1 MPLSF
6 NLIASRRRCVC
17 FWHINNQSLWSGI
30 FVVQIYRGSLQIWF
44 KIEQQSISVLWNL
57 TVQHCKLYQN
67 ILNISRWRIVIT
79 NWNIG
84 NDRVYFESMF
94 ASASFPSLVVGK
106 WPCLLEIG
114 SGRRNQQGNHGSKR
128 FYFVCRWRTVCQ
140 QVPYIRGAQLWKFT
154 RCPATVYQHTGLQKV
169 DSSFCTLARK
179 NSKIAKWTS
188 PVSRE
193 AQLLQ
198 ASVKIIQNFHE
209 FMEINQVQVI
219 TRKRR
224 LGANAEAFICL
235 QRCKKRQACLVSF
248 FLPNCANF
256 WDVDA

>member
-67 ILNISRWRIVIT
+67 ILNISWWRIVIT

-169 DSSFCTLARK
+169 DSSAAR
-179 NSKIAKWTS
+179 
-188 PVSRE
+188 
-193 AQLLQ
+193 
-198 ASVKIIQNFHE
+198 
-209 FMEINQVQVI
+209 
-219 TRKRR
+219 
-224 LGANAEAFICL
+224 
-235 QRCKKRQACLVSF
+235 
-248 FLPNCANF
+248 
-256 WDVDA
+256 WDF

>member
-1 MPLSF
+1 MKLIQRVLYRLCFSTIVLMRIKTRLILKKAVLKPPTPPLWKCSKKIIRFGRMPLPF
-6 NLIASRRRCVC
+6 NLIASRRRCLC

-67 ILNISRWRIVIT
+67 ILNISWWRIVIT

-128 FYFVCRWRTVCQ
+128 FYFVCLGSLLALNPSAHWSLLHSLG
-140 QVPYIRGAQLWKFT
+140 P
-154 RCPATVYQHTGLQKV
+154 
-169 DSSFCTLARK
+169 SFSHSALR
-179 NSKIAKWTS
+179 
-188 PVSRE
+188 
-193 AQLLQ
+193 
-198 ASVKIIQNFHE
+198 
-209 FMEINQVQVI
+209 
-219 TRKRR
+219 
-224 LGANAEAFICL
+224 
-235 QRCKKRQACLVSF
+235 
-248 FLPNCANF
+248 
-256 WDVDA
+256 

>member
-1 MPLSF
+1 MKLIQRVLYRLCFSTIVLMRIKTRLILKKAVLNPPPLWKCSKKIIRFGRMPLSF

-67 ILNISRWRIVIT
+67 ILNISWWRIVIT

-106 WPCLLEIG
+106 WQMTT
-114 SGRRNQQGNHGSKR
+114 SRS
-128 FYFVCRWRTVCQ
+128 CQ
-140 QVPYIRGAQLWKFT
+140 CENSFHIF
-154 RCPATVYQHTGLQKV
+154 CIHTWI
-169 DSSFCTLARK
+169 S
-179 NSKIAKWTS
+179 
-188 PVSRE
+188 
-193 AQLLQ
+193 
-198 ASVKIIQNFHE
+198 
-209 FMEINQVQVI
+209 
-219 TRKRR
+219 
-224 LGANAEAFICL
+224 
-235 QRCKKRQACLVSF
+235 
-248 FLPNCANF
+248 
-256 WDVDA
+256 

>member
-67 ILNISRWRIVIT
+67 ILNISWWRIVIT

-114 SGRRNQQGNHGSKR
+114 SGRRNQQGNHGRKKYRGSEKCAFPLVKKNLNKILLWQLLR
-128 FYFVCRWRTVCQ
+128 FWYFNKQPSTPLPHPQAW
-140 QVPYIRGAQLWKFT
+140 
-154 RCPATVYQHTGLQKV
+154 
-169 DSSFCTLARK
+169 SFCWESSAGMFHFSGYLF
-179 NSKIAKWTS
+179 
-188 PVSRE
+188 
-193 AQLLQ
+193 
-198 ASVKIIQNFHE
+198 SVPWQSS
-209 FMEINQVQVI
+209 
-219 TRKRR
+219 
-224 LGANAEAFICL
+224 GAE
-235 QRCKKRQACLVSF
+235 
-248 FLPNCANF
+248 P
-256 WDVDA
+256 